1 MRAWYGMA
9 RKCSEDY
16 GSHVDY
22 EEDFFICPECGEP
35 MLVEDWPKHNWDIC
49 PICGF
54 EFFSE

>member
-9 RKCSEDY
+9 RKCEEDY

-35 MLVEDWPKHNWDIC
+35 LLVEDWPKHNWDIC

-54 EFFSE
+54 EFFE